1 MMSMAFPD
9 PRSAAVAAAGT
20 HDAAGAR
27 RPPAAGAAP
36 RMLDATTSVVRCNG
50 VDIAYESIGDDDA
63 PTLLLVM
70 GLGMQLHGWPDGFCR
85 QLAGCGFRV
94 VRFDNRDSGLSTKIA
109 WPRVDVP
116 RAVAASWLGMPVK
129 APYGLD
135 DMAADAVGLLD
146 ALGIAQAGV
155 IGASM
160 GGMIAQVMAARHP
173 QRVRRLVSIM
183 STSGN
188 SRVSRGRP
196 AAAQALLSRPAD
208 PRDPESVVA
217 HMMKVHSIIGSPRYP
232 TDPAL
237 LRERF
242 VRSVRR
248 GYDRQ
253 ATARQFLAILASGDR
268 RRLLAQVAAP
278 TLVIHGA
285 DDPLVPVAGGRDTA
299 EHIAG
304 ARLLVIDGMGHD
316 LPEALFPQLVDAIAA
331 HCA

>member
-1 MMSMAFPD
+1 M
-9 PRSAAVAAAGT
+9 
-20 HDAAGAR
+20 
-27 RPPAAGAAP
+27 
-36 RMLDATTSVVRCNG
+36 TTARCNG
-50 VDIAYESIGDDDA
+50 IDIEYESLGADDA
-63 PTLLLVM
+63 PALLLVM
-70 GLGMQLHGWPDGFCR
+70 GLSMQLHGWPDEFCR
-85 QLAGCGFRV
+85 QLVERGFRV
-94 VRFDNRDSGLSTKIA
+94 VRFDNRDCGLSSRIA

-129 APYGLD
+129 APYDLD

-146 ALGIAQAGV
+146 ALGIERANV
-155 IGASM
+155 VGASM
-160 GGMIAQVMAARHP
+160 GGMIGQVMAARHP

-183 STSGN
+183 STTGN
-188 SRVSRGRP
+188 RRVSRGKP

-208 PRDPESVVA
+208 PRDPDSVVE
-217 HMMKVHSIIGSPRYP
+217 HMLKVHSIIGSPRYP
-232 TDPAL
+232 TDPAV
-237 LRERF
+237 LRQRF
-242 VRSVRR
+242 VRSVQR

-285 DDPLVPVAGGRDTA
+285 DDPLVPVAAGRDTA

-316 LPEALFPQLVDAIAA
+316 LPEPLFAQLVDAIAG